1 MKDLELILNPTLE
14 DLAKFSAYTGG
25 PFLRDGYY
33 GFISDDI
40 FLARCEGYIVGYLTY
55 RRSEVYVELQSIFV
69 APEFRRHGIA
79 TFLVEQAL
87 KYFMERGV
95 CVAEIEAVTS
105 EGRAHARSLKFQ
117 KIEEH
122 YDWQFDRYHTTF
134 MKILCPHRKQ
144 HKNAKNMLAIWKK
157 DYWKTEPDKEP
168 DMSWSLGDSK
178 LPIIFKCQP
187 ADWTAAIIIDG
198 KVVKQELINN
208 LLGVYS
214 QYVRLETEGTD
225 VHPWVPECMKGT
237 QYIHKW

>member
-14 DLAKFSAYTGG
+14 DFAKFSAYTGG

-33 GFISDDI
+33 GFTTDDI

-87 KYFMERGV
+87 KYCMERGV
-95 CVAEIEAVTS
+95 CVADIEAVTS

-117 KIEEH
+117 KIEER
-122 YDWQFDRYHTTF
+122 YDWQFDQYHTTF

-168 DMSWSLGDSK
+168 NMSWSLGDSK

-198 KVVKQELINN
+198 KIVKQELINN

-225 VHPWVPECMKGT
+225 VYPWVPECMKGT
-237 QYIHKW
+237 QYTHKW

>member
-14 DLAKFSAYTGG
+14 DFAKFSAFTGG

-95 CVAEIEAVTS
+95 CVAEIKAVTP
-105 EGRAHARSLKFQ
+105 EGRAHARSLKFHKLEWWCNWNQ
-117 KIEEH
+117 E
-122 YDWQFDRYHTTF
+122 YTRY
-134 MKILCPHRKQ
+134 MKILCPYRKPT
-144 HKNAKNMLAIWKK
+144 KNAKNLLRIWHREF
-157 DYWKTEPDKEP
+157 YKTKIDDVPS
-168 DMSWSLGDSK
+168 MSWALGNSK
-178 LPIIFKCQP
+178 LPIIFWCNSAEWRVQ
-187 ADWTAAIIIDG
+187 IIEDG
-198 KVVKQELINN
+198 RVIQDGCVKDI
-208 LLGVYS
+208 LGTTSKYI
-214 QYVRLETEGTD
+214 RLETEGTKIL
-225 VHPWVPECMKGT
+225 PWVPECMKGT
-237 QYIHKW
+237 QYTHKW